1 MLSVLPLIELILG
14 TSFLTFQLFQLEN
27 QVLSPHGYKSY
38 KSNHP
43 TKLTLEKKDWNEDN
57 QSQKRK
63 TQRFTSRFP
72 ISFPHRIFQVLAP
85 FAPRPRHVRTCGR
98 AGGAENA
105 PENAHAETSNARGQE
120 ARWLRFPWQ
129 RWRSPGNIE
138 DLFKRL
144 TAPFMLQWF
153 WSGLFW
159 VPTNIEPLTRHAWST
174 RDCLKGF
181 SVKKKTGSQVK
192 PLKKYIVP
200 LEVLSI

>member
-1 MLSVLPLIELILG
+1 
-14 TSFLTFQLFQLEN
+14 
-27 QVLSPHGYKSY
+27 
-38 KSNHP
+38 
-43 TKLTLEKKDWNEDN
+43 
-57 QSQKRK
+57 
-63 TQRFTSRFP
+63 
-72 ISFPHRIFQVLAP
+72 
-85 FAPRPRHVRTCGR
+85 
-98 AGGAENA
+98 
-105 PENAHAETSNARGQE
+105 
-120 ARWLRFPWQ
+120 
-129 RWRSPGNIE
+129 
-138 DLFKRL
+138 LFKRL